1 MPTLDLSF
9 YLHWMFTVGHNSPKE
24 SAVLCIWKLRQPRL
38 REVGQNL
45 LRSHGQGN
53 TVCVTDRVRT
63 VVPSLTLKPLIL
75 PFVPAFQWC
84 TNLVHEEQL
93 SKQRNSRSTISPSIH
108 SADNHGV
115 PWCAR
120 PYSGTGNEEAILF
133 PYVIHTRWER
143 TTWWMW
149 ARIQEP
155 DSWDHILTLPLA
167 SCVTFGHVT

>member
-1 MPTLDLSF
+1 MCDWQSEDCGPFSDTKTPDPSICPT
-9 YLHWMFTVGHNSPKE
+9 
-24 SAVLCIWKLRQPRL
+24 
-38 REVGQNL
+38 
-45 LRSHGQGN
+45 
-53 TVCVTDRVRT
+53 
-63 VVPSLTLKPLIL
+63 
-75 PFVPAFQWC
+75 AFQWC

-115 PWCAR
+115 PWCTR
-120 PYSGTGNEEAILF
+120 PYSGTGNEEAISFLMWF
-133 PYVIHTRWER
+133 TPTMRR

-167 SCVTFGHVT
+167 SCVTLDTLPNFSVPQFVHLNRVSPFMVVMKTEWADIYTAFRACEYC